1 MADIPTMTEWIR
13 QFKAVEKLRE
23 LWFAVEFDPVARDLY
38 FPPGTPLRVAWD
50 QPYIDEETA
59 LAAGYVAVW
68 E

>member
-1 MADIPTMTEWIR
+1 MSDIPTMTEWIR
-13 QFKAVEKLRE
+13 QFKAVEELRR
-23 LWFAVEFDPVARDLY
+23 LWFALEFDPAARDLY
-38 FPPGTPLRVAWD
+38 FAPGTPLRVAWD